1 MSTERS
7 LVKEVLKNAMA
18 SAEAQSEEVVREF
31 A

>member
-7 LVKEVLKNAMA
+7 LVKEALKNAMA

>member
-1 MSTERS
+1 MSTKRS
-7 LVKEVLKNAMA
+7 LVKEALENEMA

>member
-7 LVKEVLKNAMA
+7 LVKEALKNAMV